1 MEINEVT
8 TLLDLVLQFFVSL
21 GLNWYES
28 TFMGGFHQLPETL
41 LSFLLSYLIIQLFFF
56 IFPPIRKLMMI
67 LGAPFRYMHVWLHVD
82 AARRI
87 ESKKYGLTD
96 DKIRLVS
103 FWGDKNGNDMN
114 PLIHQSFTMSESF
127 KIASAPLVGALA
139 LFIFLIV
146 SSPIFAGLGAFGL
159 LFHIY
164 LLFCCF
170 GISFPSL
177 KDYSFLV
184 KGNAV
189 QAGSLHPGYVLW
201 SYFIFAFS
209 GFIALQYTDS
219 AMAGFQAGI
228 FYALIYLLI
237 LYIIS
242 KVVR

>member
-8 TLLDLVLQFFVSL
+8 TLVDLVLQFFISL

-28 TFMGGFHQLPETL
+28 TFMAGFHQLPETL

-82 AARRI
+82 AAKRI
-87 ESKKYGLTD
+87 ESEKYGPID
-96 DKIRLVS
+96 DKTRSVS
-103 FWGDKNGNDMN
+103 FWGDKNGSDMN
-114 PLIHQSFTMSESF
+114 PLLHRSFTMSESF
-127 KIASAPLVGALA
+127 KIASAPLLGAGA

-146 SSPIFAGLGAFGL
+146 SSPLFAQLGAFGL
-159 LFHIY
+159 IFHIY

-170 GISFPSL
+170 GVAFPSL

-184 KGNAV
+184 KGNTV
-189 QAGSLHPGYVLW
+189 QAGSLHPGYILW

-209 GFIALQYTDS
+209 GFIALQYTGS

-228 FYALIYLLI
+228 FYAVLYILI

-242 KVVR
+242 KVA